1 MNAIPDTNRLPR
13 VTRWLVY
20 FIMALI
26 AFAAVV
32 LALVSVILP
41 FHWEQA
47 AAEALKQFP
56 KLDTDALYPRL
67 YVVFAFGIVIMGLVW
82 TMMRKLLAIINSV
95 EHGDP
100 FILENATRLRAI
112 GWLMVA
118 VQVLAIP
125 LAMVAHNTA
134 ALFGKHDVGM
144 EIPLNGILAILLVF
158 ILADVFKR
166 GAEMRDELEGTV

>member
-1 MNAIPDTNRLPR
+1 MNTVPDNRLPQ

-41 FHWEQA
+41 FHWDQA
-47 AAEALKQFP
+47 AVEILKEYP
-56 KLDTDALYPRL
+56 KLDTDALLPRL
-67 YVVFAFGIVIMGLVW
+67 YVVFAFGIVILGLVW
-82 TMMRKLLAIINSV
+82 TMMNKLLAIINSV

-118 VQVLAIP
+118 MQIVAFP
-125 LAMVAHNTA
+125 LAFAARHTA
-134 ALFGKHDVGM
+134 DLFGKHDVGLDFS
-144 EIPLNGILAILLVF
+144 LNGLLAILLVF

-166 GAEMRDELEGTV
+166 GAEMREELEGTV